1 MKKTTP
7 EQDLRLDLLN
17 TLLTTPHRQLDAIQ
31 PLHAEMVRKD
41 PLFYVRLAAWYNDH
55 GEVRD
60 HKEMF
65 IITLVLSD
73 FEGHRDTGL
82 AMRPA
87 LLPYQVFRF
96 VDFGHGRQKTVR
108 AKPAGKQAAAA
119 KSDAAARATVQKTG
133 LFRNAPRSLRTEVTR
148 YLRERE
154 ADADWFDSSVLI
166 ARKAMKRLYALYHVA
181 PGQRAQQTLFDE
193 TPPADGRV
201 FALKQ
206 LAKATTSE
214 EQARAIVEHQIPYR
228 IAATVVQQMTPAVL
242 SALVERMRAQE
253 LINNLAALR
262 RRGAF
267 DDPGLKALIEGK
279 LEQAKGAQRVSALKA
294 EEAVKAA
301 DVSTDVRRK
310 LEAVAD
316 SQVKAK
322 GRIER
327 SMALL
332 IDKSGSMSLAIE
344 LGKRIGALLS
354 AVASGPLHVVAF
366 DTAAHRVAAPVEGTD
381 LAGWERALAGVKAG
395 GGTSCGIAVDY
406 LRRQRFYVEQII
418 LVTDEGENTAPYFVD
433 ALKQYREEVRT
444 DPNVCFVRTPGA
456 STQLEEACRKAG
468 ILADA
473 FQFSG
478 DYYALPNLVPL
489 LSRPS
494 KLDLLMEIM
503 EYPLPARKPA

>member
-17 TLLTTPHRQLDAIQ
+17 TLLTTPHRQLDALH
-31 PLHAEMVRKD
+31 PLHAEMVQKD
-41 PLFYVRLAAWYNDH
+41 PRFYVRLAAWYNDH

-73 FEGHRDTGL
+73 FEGHRDAGL
-82 AMRPA
+82 AMLRA
-87 LLPYQVFRF
+87 LPPYQVVRV
-96 VDFGHGRQKTVR
+96 VDFVHGGHKVVR
-108 AKPAGKQAAAA
+108 ARPTGKQMVKTSAGPAP
-119 KSDAAARATVQKTG
+119 ATVQKTG

-166 ARKAMKRLYALYHVA
+166 ARKAMKRLYALFHVA
-181 PGQRAQQTLFDE
+181 PGERAQQTLFDE

-201 FALKQ
+201 FALKE
-206 LAKATTSE
+206 LAKATTPE
-214 EQARAIVEHQIPYR
+214 EQARAIVAHEIPYR

-242 SALVERMRAQE
+242 SALVERMSAQE

-267 DDPGLKALIEGK
+267 DDPGLKVLIEGK
-279 LEQAKGAQRVSALKA
+279 LEQAKGAKRVSALKT

-301 DVSTDVRRK
+301 DVSADVRRK

-332 IDKSGSMSLAIE
+332 IDKSGSMSL
-344 LGKRIGALLS
+344 
-354 AVASGPLHVVAF
+354 
-366 DTAAHRVAAPVEGTD
+366 
-381 LAGWERALAGVKAG
+381 
-395 GGTSCGIAVDY
+395 
-406 LRRQRFYVEQII
+406 
-418 LVTDEGENTAPYFVD
+418 
-433 ALKQYREEVRT
+433 
-444 DPNVCFVRTPGA
+444 
-456 STQLEEACRKAG
+456 
-468 ILADA
+468 
-473 FQFSG
+473 
-478 DYYALPNLVPL
+478 
-489 LSRPS
+489 
-494 KLDLLMEIM
+494 
-503 EYPLPARKPA
+503 

>member
-1 MKKTTP
+1 MRTP

-17 TLLTTPHRQLDAIQ
+17 TLLTTPHRQLELTQ

-41 PLFYVRLAAWYNDH
+41 PRFYVRLAAWYADH
-55 GEVRD
+55 GDVRD

-82 AMRPA
+82 ALLRA
-87 LLPYQVFRF
+87 LPPYQVVRV
-96 VDFGHGRQKTVR
+96 VDFIHGKHKAVR
-108 AKPAGKQAAAA
+108 PQADGTAPEV
-119 KSDAAARATVQKTG
+119 ARKTG

-154 ADADWFDSSVLI
+154 ADADWFDSSVLV
-166 ARKAMKRLYALYHVA
+166 ARKAVKRLYALFHVA
-181 PGQRAQQTLFDE
+181 PDTRAQKILFDE
-193 TPPADGRV
+193 QPPADSRA
-201 FALKQ
+201 FALKE
-206 LAKATTSE
+206 LAKAATPA
-214 EQARAIVEHQIPYR
+214 EQARAIVAHALPYR
-228 IAATVVQQMTPAVL
+228 VAATVVQQMTPTVL
-242 SALVERMRAQE
+242 AALIERMTPQE
-253 LINNLAALR
+253 LINNLAALK

-267 DDPGLKALIEGK
+267 DNPDLKALIEGK
-279 LEQAKGAQRVSALKA
+279 LEAAKVDRRVSAFKA

-301 DVSTDVRRK
+301 DLTSEVRQK

-327 SMALL
+327 PLALL
-332 IDKSGSMSLAIE
+332 IDKSGSMEAAIE

-354 AVASGPLHVVAF
+354 AVAAGPLYVLAF
-366 DTAAHRVAAPVEGTD
+366 DTQAYPVEGGGTD
-381 LAGWERALAGVKAG
+381 LASWETALRGITAG
-395 GGTSCGIAVDY
+395 GGTSCGVGVDY
-406 LRRQRFYVEQII
+406 LRRQGQYVEQIV
-418 LVTDEGENTAPYFVD
+418 LVTDEGENTAPLFAD
-433 ALKQYREEVRT
+433 ALKQYRAEMKV

-456 STQLEEACRKAG
+456 GTQMEESCRKAG
-468 ILADA
+468 ILVDA
-473 FQFSG
+473 FQFGG

-494 KLDLLMEIM
+494 KLDLLMEVL
-503 EYPLPARKPA
+503 EYPLPLRKPA

>member
-1 MKKTTP
+1 MKKTTA

-17 TLLTTPHRQLDAIQ
+17 TLLTTPHRQLDALQ

-55 GEVRD
+55 GDVRD

-65 IITLVLSD
+65 IITLALSA
-73 FEGHRDTGL
+73 FEGHRDAGL
-82 AMRPA
+82 ALLRA
-87 LLPYQVFRF
+87 LPPYQVVR
-96 VDFGHGRQKTVR
+96 VIDFIHGRSKSPV
-108 AKPAGKQAAAA
+108 ASAPGAA
-119 KSDAAARATVQKTG
+119 KSG

-154 ADADWFDSSVLI
+154 ADADWFDSSVLV
-166 ARKAMKRLYALYHVA
+166 ARKALKRLYALFHIA
-181 PGQRAQQTLFDE
+181 PGERAQQTLFDE

-201 FALKQ
+201 FALKV
-206 LAKATTSE
+206 LAKAATPD
-214 EQARAIVEHQIPYR
+214 EQARAIVEHAIPYR
-228 IAATVVQQMTPAVL
+228 VAATVVQQMTPLVL
-242 SALVERMRAQE
+242 AALVERMSAQE
-253 LINNLAALR
+253 LINNLAALK

-267 DDPGLKALIEGK
+267 DDPAVETLVERK
-279 LEQAKGAQRVSALKA
+279 LEQAKGAKRVSALKT
-294 EEAVKAA
+294 EEAVKVA
-301 DVSTDVRRK
+301 DVSPDLRRK

-316 SQVKAK
+316 HQVKAK

-327 SMALL
+327 PMALL

-354 AVASGPLHVVAF
+354 AVAAGPLHVLVF
-366 DTAAHRVAAPVEGTD
+366 DIAALRVEAPAEGTD
-381 LAGWERALAGVKAG
+381 LAGWERALAGVQAG
-395 GGTSCGIAVDY
+395 GGTSCGIGVDV
-406 LRRQRFYVEQII
+406 LRKQRVYVEQFI
-418 LVTDEGENTAPYFVD
+418 LVTDEGENTAPLLVD
-433 ALKQYREEVRT
+433 ALKQYREEVKA

-456 STQLEEACRKAG
+456 STQFEDACRKAG

-503 EYPLPARKPA
+503 EYPLPARKST

>member
-17 TLLTTPHRQLDAIQ
+17 TLLTTPHRQLDVLQ
-31 PLHAEMVRKD
+31 PLHAEMVTKD
-41 PLFYVRLAAWYNDH
+41 PRFYVRLAAWYNDH

-65 IITLVLSD
+65 IITLVLSN
-73 FEGHRDTGL
+73 FEGHRDAGL
-82 AMRPA
+82 AMLRA
-87 LLPYQVFRF
+87 LPPYQVVRVIDF
-96 VDFGHGRQKTVR
+96 VHGKQKTVR
-108 AKPAGKQAAAA
+108 TA
-119 KSDAAARATVQKTG
+119 ATVQKTG
-133 LFRNAPRSLRTEVTR
+133 LFRNAPRSLRTEVER

-154 ADADWFDSSVLI
+154 ADADWFDSSVLV
-166 ARKAMKRLYALYHVA
+166 ARKALKRLYALFHIA
-181 PGQRAQQTLFDE
+181 AGERAQKTLFDE

-206 LAKATTSE
+206 LAKAATPD
-214 EQARAIVEHQIPYR
+214 EQARAIVEHAIPYR
-228 IAATVVQQMTPAVL
+228 IAATVVQQMTPPVL
-242 SALVERMRAQE
+242 AALVERMSAQE
-253 LINNLAALR
+253 LINNLAALK
-262 RRGAF
+262 RRGGF
-267 DDPGLKALIEGK
+267 DDPAVKALVEAK
-279 LEQAKGAQRVSALKA
+279 LEQAKGAKRVSALKA

-301 DVSTDVRRK
+301 DVSPEMRRK

-327 SMALL
+327 PMALL

-354 AVASGPLHVVAF
+354 AVASGPLHVFVF
-366 DTAAHRVAAPVEGTD
+366 DTAAHRVEAPVEGTD
-381 LAGWERALAGVKAG
+381 LAGWERALAGVRAG
-395 GGTSCGIAVDY
+395 GGTSCGIGVEV
-406 LRRQRFYVEQII
+406 LRRQRVYVEQFI
-418 LVTDEGENTAPYFVD
+418 LVTDEGENTAPLFVD
-433 ALKQYREEVRT
+433 ALKQYREEVKA

-456 STQLEEACRKAG
+456 STQLEDACRKAG